1 MLIEIGTLKV
11 LLGQF
16 NQHFEFF
23 KIMNF
28 VKLSNL
34 DYC

>member
-16 NQHFEFF
+16 NQYFEFF

-28 VKLSNL
+28 VKLSYL